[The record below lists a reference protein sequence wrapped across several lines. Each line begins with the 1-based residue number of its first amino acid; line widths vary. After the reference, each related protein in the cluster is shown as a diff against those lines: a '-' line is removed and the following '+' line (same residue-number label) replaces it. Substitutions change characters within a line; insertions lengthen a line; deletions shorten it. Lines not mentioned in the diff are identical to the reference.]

1 MEITSIEPVAGS
13 KKRYEV
19 CLDGASS
26 FLLYAGELRKYR
38 LKAGEEIPA
47 EVYHEIMQ
55 VLLPKR
61 AKLRAM
67 HLLQKKD
74 YTEYQL
80 REKLKS
86 GSYPENLIDD
96 ALDYVKSYHYVDD
109 ERYAR
114 AYLADCL
121 GRCSKK
127 RICQDLLSRGID
139 KEVVSSVMEELFQ
152 EMDGEAAEIELA
164 KTLLHKRHFDPKS
177 ADFQDS
183 QKQMA
188 YLMRKGFSS
197 DVIREVMRTFL
208 EE

>member
-13 KKRYEV
+13 KNRYLV
-19 CLDGASS
+19 CMDDASS
-26 FLLYAGELRKYR
+26 FPLYVGELKKYQ
-38 LKAGEEIPA
+38 LKVGEEID
-47 EVYHEIMQ
+47 EGVYLEIMQ

-86 GSYPENLIDD
+86 TSYPEKLIDE

-114 AYLADCL
+114 GYVADCL
-121 GRCSKK
+121 GRRSKK
-127 RICQDLLSRGID
+127 RIEQDLLSKGID
-139 KEVVSSVMEELFQ
+139 KEVIASVTLELLR
-152 EMDGEAAEIELA
+152 EVDGEVAERELA
-164 KTLLHKRHFDPKS
+164 KTLLRKRHFDPES
-177 ADFQDS
+177 ATFEER

-188 YLMRKGFSS
+188 YLMRKGFTPE
-197 DVIREVMRTFL
+197 VIREAMRTFSIK
-208 EE
+208 

>member
-121 GRCSKK
+121 GRRSKK

-139 KEVVSSVMEELFQ
+139 KEVASSVMEELFQ

-177 ADFQDS
+177 ADFKDS

>member
-67 HLLQKKD
+67 HLLQ
-74 YTEYQL
+74 
-80 REKLKS
+80 
-86 GSYPENLIDD
+86 
-96 ALDYVKSYHYVDD
+96 
-109 ERYAR
+109 
-114 AYLADCL
+114 
-121 GRCSKK
+121 
-127 RICQDLLSRGID
+127 
-139 KEVVSSVMEELFQ
+139 
-152 EMDGEAAEIELA
+152 
-164 KTLLHKRHFDPKS
+164 
-177 ADFQDS
+177 
-183 QKQMA
+183 
-188 YLMRKGFSS
+188 
-197 DVIREVMRTFL
+197 
-208 EE
+208 

>member
-1 MEITSIEPVAGS
+1 M
-13 KKRYEV
+13 
-19 CLDGASS
+19 
-26 FLLYAGELRKYR
+26 
-38 LKAGEEIPA
+38 
-47 EVYHEIMQ
+47 
-55 VLLPKR
+55 
-61 AKLRAM
+61 
-67 HLLQKKD
+67 
-74 YTEYQL
+74 
-80 REKLKS
+80 KS

-121 GRCSKK
+121 GRRSKK